1 MKKLFIFLILT
12 TPFWTLAQETALQ
25 EEHDFRFS
33 IQLMNKEMYDLA
45 AIQFDKF
52 TDNYPTSP
60 NAPQAMINAASCYE
74 KMDSL
79 NVAAKYYYDLVL
91 KFPQSELVDQA
102 LYNRGILL
110 QKMGD
115 HLNAAL
121 NLERLLI
128 FTPSSNLVPAAQ
140 LLAAQSFIQIKDY
153 SKALN
158 AANVVIEKYPSHP
171 ERSHAHLIIAEIY
184 GYQGKMEYAFSE
196 LDKVSGNNLENEIT
210 QQAFLLKAK
219 LFRDSGRYSLSDSL
233 LENLIQARVVNDFV
247 LEAGYQLALSYQAFG
262 DYQKSIKVATGLLNK
277 KSAGILPSKLVLV
290 TGDNYA
296 MLKEYETALS
306 YYTQCDTSIID
317 NNWDTAFLYRLGFVF
332 QKLNRKEESSKV
344 FEQILNNPGAVDTYI
359 LFKSLETYA
368 LILKESNNAIEAV
381 DFLQQSLQN
390 PVYSTYQDKI
400 LYILGE
406 IQETGLND
414 WAGARS
420 SYSAIQSAAL
430 KSDLADQA
438 QIKICQTFEKEGN
451 IDQALR
457 EYKRF
462 LNIYPASDQYQNV
475 KVKADILEKQLPVAS
490 SGTDLIAKMFL
501 QDLNSASSA
510 QTLAD
515 LAGILINER
524 HDYQTAISFIEK
536 AVAADMTES
545 LDLEKLAFEKAYC
558 HAVLSEINYANHQPI
573 KAKAHK
579 DTLNQ
584 LYSHMQAGFPN
595 SEQTF
600 KTYLYKIKL
609 DLMEIESP
617 EHVSRYLDS
626 TLVKIPE
633 DMKSDPQYVALELMQ
648 IHSLLDAK
656 SDTTNWLNL
665 QKANMICSGIQSQ
678 TNDPELV
685 SESQL
690 LNAEILYKL
699 AETDSA
705 VKVLSQ
711 IKQNNAVGVQSQYL
725 LARLYQEEE
734 MYDKALRI
742 YNTIASSHYYSPLA
756 IEAVKNSVGILYELD
771 RIKEARALIDQYLE
785 YKGNEYLPNFFF
797 DTQFDELIW
806 LSAKLSDKNQEPV
819 KATQDLQ
826 RYLYTSNA
834 PKHQA
839 EALLLL
845 GDIARESNNNEIAI
859 GHYTELVQKFP
870 GDTLA
875 QSARESIAD
884 IFFQMEDYQ
893 QALQHFKSIKSQ
905 QTGDKQIFA
914 YSREVVCEFRLG
926 NLAKAKNLAKQFSK
940 TYKDQDKYEAEFL
953 YEEGMLQ
960 IKLKNF
966 DEAED
971 AFKDLSKKYDDIPEG
986 AKGDLGLARMYVITG
1001 KPEDALKIL
1010 TQIPEDYDDPIIL
1023 ATAYLNLADF
1033 YYENRLLPQCI
1044 AANEKVL
1051 GLVDSGNLHKSAM
1064 NLLIKTYDQFKLGD
1078 KAIALI
1084 REFIEKYPN
1093 DPDIMIKK
1101 IQIGILLHDIKDYD
1115 RSISYLKNLKP
1126 FVSSTDEPEVQYYIA
1141 LSYMDKGDFDQAIV
1155 EFLKVKYLSKDTKL
1169 PWKVSS
1175 LYQAGIAYR
1184 KLGNYDKAIELLQQ
1198 VVREQGAVDSFG
1210 QAAAS
1215 KIKEIESE
1223 RAQL

>member
-1 MKKLFIFLILT
+1 MKKLLIFWILVI
-12 TPFWTLAQETALQ
+12 PFWVFAQETALQ

-33 IQLMNKEMYDLA
+33 MQLMNKEMYDLA

-52 TDNYPTSP
+52 TDNYPSSP

-140 LLAAQSFIQIKDY
+140 LLAAKSFIQIKDY
-153 SKALN
+153 NKALN
-158 AANVVIEKYPSHP
+158 AANIVIEKYPSHP
-171 ERSHAHLIIAEIY
+171 ERPHAHLIIAEIY
-184 GYQGKMEYAFSE
+184 GYQGRMEYAFSE

-210 QQAFLLKAK
+210 QQAYLLKSK
-219 LFRDSGRYSLSDSL
+219 LFRDSGRYSSSDSL

-277 KSAGILPSKLVLV
+277 KSAGELPSKLVLV
-290 TGDNYA
+290 TGDNYT

-306 YYTQCDTSIID
+306 YYSQCDTSILD
-317 NNWDTAFLYRLGFVF
+317 ENWDTAFLYRLGFVY
-332 QKLNRKEESSKV
+332 QKLEHDQEAVEV
-344 FEQILNNPGAVDTYI
+344 FEHILNNPGSIDTYI
-359 LFKSLETYA
+359 LFKTLEAYA
-368 LILKESNNAIEAV
+368 LLLKESNNAIEAV
-381 DFLQQSLQN
+381 DLLQQSLQK
-390 PVYSTYQDKI
+390 PVYSIYKDQI

-406 IQETGLND
+406 IQENGLND

-420 SYSAIQSAAL
+420 SYSSIQSAAL
-430 KSDLADQA
+430 KSNLADQA

-451 IDQALR
+451 PEQALR
-457 EYKRF
+457 EYERF
-462 LNIYPASDQYQNV
+462 LNIYPASNKYQEI
-475 KVKADILEKQLPVAS
+475 KSKAEILKKQLPVS
-490 SGTDLIAKMFL
+490 SNTDMIAKMFL
-501 QDLNSASSA
+501 QDLNSPSSA

-515 LAGILINER
+515 LAEILINER

-545 LDLEKLAFEKAYC
+545 LDLKKLAFEKAYC
-558 HAVLSEINYANHQPI
+558 HAILSEINFSNHQPI

-584 LYSHMQAGFPN
+584 LYGHMLAGFPN

-600 KTYLYKIKL
+600 KTYIYKIKL

-617 EHVSRYLDS
+617 DQVSRYLDS
-626 TLVKIPE
+626 TLVKIPKE
-633 DMKSDPQYVALELMQ
+633 IKSDPQYVTLELMQ
-648 IHSLLDAK
+648 IHSLLDTK
-656 SDTTNWLNL
+656 TDTTNWLKL
-665 QKANMICSGIQSQ
+665 QKANMICGSIQS
-678 TNDPELV
+678 TTSDPDLV
-685 SESQL
+685 LESQL

-699 AETDSA
+699 SEADSA
-705 VKVLSQ
+705 IKVLAQ
-711 IKQNNAVGVQSQYL
+711 IKKSNAVGVQAQYL
-725 LARLYQEEE
+725 LANLYQEQE

-742 YNTIASSHYYSPLA
+742 YHTLISTHYYSPLA
-756 IEAVKNSVGILYELD
+756 IDAVKNSIEILYELD
-771 RIKEARALIDQYLE
+771 KIQDARVLVDQYLE
-785 YKGNEYLPNFFF
+785 YKGSEYLPNFFF

-870 GDTLA
+870 ADTLA

-884 IFFQMEDYQ
+884 ISFQMEDYQ
-893 QALQHFKSIKSQ
+893 QALQHYKTIKSQ
-905 QTGDKQIFA
+905 QTGDKKIFA

-926 NLAKAKNLAKQFSK
+926 ELAKAKNLAKQFTK
-940 TYKDQDKYEAEFL
+940 TYKHQDKYEAEFL

-966 DEAED
+966 DDAED

-986 AKGDLGLARMYVITG
+986 AKGALGLARMYVITG

-1051 GLVDSGNLHKSAM
+1051 ELVDSGYLHKSAM